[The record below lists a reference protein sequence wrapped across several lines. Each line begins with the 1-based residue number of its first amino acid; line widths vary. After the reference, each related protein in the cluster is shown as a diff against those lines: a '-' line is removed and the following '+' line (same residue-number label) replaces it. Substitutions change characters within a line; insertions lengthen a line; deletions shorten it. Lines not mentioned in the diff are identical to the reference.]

1 MARGAERASKRSR
14 RVIAFIRIVST
25 LAAVKPLPSNRSF
38 GVHPLGCQSRRN
50 TLKRGHQTAPGGYGA
65 QSAHKVRGILSSFL
79 MLLACVTAGAFPA
92 FAQSDWHDPFPPHRI
107 ADHLYYVGSKGL
119 ASYLIT
125 TTNGHIL
132 INSSF
137 ERTVPILRTNIE
149 ALGFKFTDIKILLT
163 SHAHSDH
170 ASGHALIK
178 KLTGA
183 RVEVMEGDAQVI
195 VNGGKGQ
202 YLYTEDD
209 AWKPCAVDRVLK
221 DGDMVALGEARL
233 TARLTPGHTRGCT
246 TWLMQTTDGGKTW
259 NVVIVGS
266 PNVNPG
272 YALITNRDYPEI
284 ADDYTKTFRLL
295 KALPCDIFLGAHGSY
310 YGMEAKYVRLQK
322 DPKTN
327 PFIDR
332 EGYRAYV
339 DDRAQAFR
347 EAVLKQR

>member
-1 MARGAERASKRSR
+1 
-14 RVIAFIRIVST
+14 
-25 LAAVKPLPSNRSF
+25 
-38 GVHPLGCQSRRN
+38 
-50 TLKRGHQTAPGGYGA
+50 
-65 QSAHKVRGILSSFL
+65 
-79 MLLACVTAGAFPA
+79 MLLAFVMAGAPSV

-107 ADHLYYVGSKGL
+107 ADQLYYVGSKGL
-119 ASYLIT
+119 ASYLVT

-170 ASGHALIK
+170 ASGHALVK
-178 KLTGA
+178 TLTGA

-195 VNGGKGQ
+195 ANGGRGQ
-202 YLYTEDD
+202 YLYTNDN
-209 AWKPCAVDRVLK
+209 AWKPCVVDRVLK
-221 DGDMVALGEARL
+221 DGHIVTLGQAQL

-246 TWLMQTTDGGKTW
+246 TWLMRATDSGKSYE
-259 NVVIVGS
+259 VVIVGS

-295 KALPCDIFLGAHGSY
+295 KSLPCDIFLGAHGSY
-310 YGMEAKYVRLQK
+310 YGMEAKYARLLK
-322 DPKTN
+322 NPKTN
-327 PFIDR
+327 PFVDR
-332 EGYRAYV
+332 EGYHAYV
-339 DDRAQAFR
+339 NDRAEAFR
-347 EAVLKQR
+347 EAFRKQ